1 MYTGLTG
8 TLNHSLHTQHILKPI
23 FYFYRFSPG
32 LFLSPL
38 AYVPYSPSGVRESP
52 QNSLNKWTR
61 APQPTHTAV
70 FIFCSPS
77 CLPMVHR
84 KANTPLRRGK
94 QNTASS
100 HWKADTPTTLFRRK
114 LGVQNRLGERRMR
127 RVRTSGW
134 KQGRTSTK
142 KKQPKQNKT
151 KNHPKH
157 FLQRHSTH
165 RLARQF
171 DSFQKMLNFR
181 IHEWMPKWREEAT
194 CQIRQTQVKTE
205 VKDFYKPDKER
216 KNINRSQTQL
226 PQPVIGENNKVIMFC
241 KGIN

>member
-142 KKQPKQNKT
+142 KKNNQNKT
-151 KNHPKH
+151 KQKNTPNTFCSGTARTALRGNLTPFRKCWISGYMNGCQSGETRRRVRSVRLKSRT
-157 FLQRHSTH
+157 FTNQTKSEKTSTGL
-165 RLARQF
+165 RRSYSSLLLARIIKSLCF
-171 DSFQKMLNFR
+171 
-181 IHEWMPKWREEAT
+181 
-194 CQIRQTQVKTE
+194 VKE
-205 VKDFYKPDKER
+205 
-216 KNINRSQTQL
+216 
-226 PQPVIGENNKVIMFC
+226 
-241 KGIN
+241 